1 MPGGAWELRAGR
13 SYRRFDAATLV
24 CTRILSKNNTVAKA
38 GLTFDRV
45 PLPKLMFRYAITDRR
60 SGKDELNRLPGSD
73 PFAGLVDQAKRLA
86 AEGVDFLQLRE
97 KDLEAKELIG
107 VARRIITAAREGGMS
122 GGPVL
127 RVLVNGRPDVA
138 LAAGADGV
146 HLPSG
151 PEQLTVA
158 QVRRIFAG
166 REAVVSVACHTLAEV
181 ERVSGEGADLILFSP
196 IFGKRVAGGEELAGA
211 GLERL
216 SEACRV
222 AGRTPVLALG
232 GVTLEN
238 AQACVDAGAGGIA
251 AIRLFR

>member
-1 MPGGAWELRAGR
+1 
-13 SYRRFDAATLV
+13 
-24 CTRILSKNNTVAKA
+24 
-38 GLTFDRV
+38 
-45 PLPKLMFRYAITDRR
+45 MFRYAITNRR
-60 SGKDELNRLPGSD
+60 SGQSELNLSAGSD

-107 VARRIITAAREGGMS
+107 VARRIITAAREDGVAGK
-122 GGPVL
+122 PVL

-151 PEQLTVA
+151 PEQLTVV
-158 QVRRIFAG
+158 QVRRLFA
-166 REAVVSVACHTLAEV
+166 EQDAIVSVACHSLVEV
-181 ERVSGEGADLILFSP
+181 ERASGEGADLILFSP
-196 IFGKRVAGGEELAGA
+196 VFGKRLAGGEELAGV

-222 AGRTPVLALG
+222 AGQTPVLALG
-232 GVTLEN
+232 GVTLGSV
-238 AQACVDAGAGGIA
+238 QACLKAGASGIA
-251 AIRLFR
+251 AIRLFS